1 MFSESVKHLCIYN
14 ILDGLRD
21 GLTQY
26 SGLSRAAL
34 VYAEK
39 PDDEIRIY
47 DPQDLLQ
54 GHEPK
59 LEKLYLDYESWR
71 DYPPAFKGMNTFGHV
86 YPEGNLQL
94 AGLISCGGKSSSLF
108 YQMWFTEHHPDMC
121 SIGPTEKWLEH
132 AVYLLSHDYAY
143 EDVVYTNMTRYV
155 LREYAAHAVRDFI
168 LDEINKRLGWD
179 TQIWIYP
186 ILEATLGI
194 SKTRE
199 EGAWPR
205 GQLIFID
212 SKEPGNMSFLVQFP
226 VNERPKLENHKH
238 VRKLLI
244 SVEQSERKLVSDG
257 ESIIGIAET
266 KLPDFRI
273 TSDFRGHFGF
283 LRLAGDPVC
292 SFADGSF
299 HSTTYKA
306 NLVHL
311 EESLLE
317 TELDTDFRDLLF
329 SITRE
334 VVQDAGERK
343 HGCTLV
349 LDLNQTPVDIPGQQ
363 LVAPLDLRRTDC
375 LDFAKS
381 ASKVDGALHIG
392 GDGLLYGFACLL
404 DGRSVPGE
412 NRARGARFNSALRFT
427 AEHKD
432 VIVVVVSMDRPVSI
446 IQGGVELTAQCE
458 WRTFTSLSKQPPA
471 MKEWIKG

>member
-14 ILDGLRD
+14 ILDGLRE

-34 VYAEK
+34 IYAETPGDK
-39 PDDEIRIY
+39 IRIY
-47 DPQDLLQ
+47 DPQELLR

-59 LEKLYLDYESWR
+59 LEELYLTSASWQS
-71 DYPPAFKGMNTFGHV
+71 YPSSFTGLNTFGQV
-86 YPEGNLQL
+86 FPEENLQL
-94 AGLISCGGKSSSLF
+94 AGLISFGGKSSSLF

-143 EDVVYTNMTRYV
+143 EDIVYSNMTRYV
-155 LREYAAHAVRDFI
+155 LREYTTHAIRDYV
-168 LDEINKRLGWD
+168 LDELNKRIGWD
-179 TQIWIYP
+179 SRMWIYP
-186 ILEATLGI
+186 LLEAILGI

-205 GQLIFID
+205 GQLVFID
-212 SKEPGNMSFLVQFP
+212 SREIGNMSFLVQFP
-226 VNERPKLENHKH
+226 VHERPRLENNKH

-244 SVEQSERKLVSDG
+244 SVEHSERKLVSDG
-257 ESIIGIAET
+257 ESIVGISENE
-266 KLPDFRI
+266 LPDFRI
-273 TSDFRGHFGF
+273 TADFRGHYGI
-283 LRLAGDPVC
+283 LRMAGEPVC
-292 SFADGSF
+292 SFSDGSF
-299 HSTTYKA
+299 HSSTHKA

-317 TELDTDFRDLLF
+317 TRLENHFRDLLF
-329 SITRE
+329 KLTSEIVR
-334 VVQDAGERK
+334 DAGERK

-349 LDLNQTPVDIPGQQ
+349 LDLNDPPIDIPGQQ
-363 LVAPLDLRRTDC
+363 LVSPIALEKEDC
-375 LDFAKS
+375 LIFAKS

-392 GDGLLYGFACLL
+392 GDAMLHGFACLL

-427 AEHKD
+427 TEHQD
-432 VIVVVVSMDRPVSI
+432 VIVVVVSVDRPVSI
-446 IQGGVELTAQCE
+446 IRGGVELTAQCE
-458 WRTFTSLSKQPPA
+458 WRPFTGLAKQPPA
-471 MKEWIKG
+471 LKEWIKG

>member
-14 ILDGLRD
+14 ILDGLRE

-34 VYAEK
+34 IYGEK
-39 PDDEIRIY
+39 PEDEIRIY
-47 DPQDLLQ
+47 DPQELLR

-59 LEKLYLDYESWR
+59 LEELYLNSESWR
-71 DYPPAFKGMNTFGHV
+71 EYPSSFMGINTFGHV
-86 YPEGNLQL
+86 FPEENLQL
-94 AGLISCGGKSSSLF
+94 AGLISFGGKSSSLF

-155 LREYAAHAVRDFI
+155 LREYSTHAIRDYI
-168 LDEINKRLGWD
+168 LDELNKRVGWD
-179 TQIWIYP
+179 SQIWIYP
-186 ILEATLGI
+186 ILEAILGI

-205 GQLIFID
+205 GQLVFID
-212 SKEPGNMSFLVQFP
+212 ARDFRGMPFLVQFP
-226 VNERPKLENHKH
+226 ENERPKLENHKH

-257 ESIIGIAET
+257 ESIVGISEN
-266 KLPDFRI
+266 KLPDFRL
-273 TSDFRGHFGF
+273 TSDFRGHYGF
-283 LRLAGDPVC
+283 LRLAGESVC

-299 HSTTYKA
+299 HSTTHKA

-317 TELDTDFRDLLF
+317 IELDTHFRDLLF
-329 SITRE
+329 RITSE
-334 VVQDAGERK
+334 IVHDAGERK

-349 LDLNQTPVDIPGQQ
+349 LDFSDTTIDIPGQR
-363 LVAPLDLRRTDC
+363 LVAPLDLQKEDC

-392 GDGLLYGFACLL
+392 ADARLHGFACLL

-427 AEHKD
+427 AEHRE
-432 VIVVVVSMDRPVSI
+432 VIVVVMSVDRPVSV

-458 WRTFTSLSKQPPA
+458 WRTFTSLAKQPPTLE
-471 MKEWIKG
+471 KWIEG